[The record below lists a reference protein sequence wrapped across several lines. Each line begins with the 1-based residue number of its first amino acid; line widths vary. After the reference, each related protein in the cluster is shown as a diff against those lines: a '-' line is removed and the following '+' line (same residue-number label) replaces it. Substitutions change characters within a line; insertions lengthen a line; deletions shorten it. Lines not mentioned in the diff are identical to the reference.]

1 MLKQDSYIDSKY
13 VILNGTL
20 LSVKDNAENV
30 VIPSEV
36 NGHRI
41 RRLGAGIHSGNDV
54 KAVIISEG
62 ITEIGENAFN
72 NSRSLETVVLPA
84 SLKSLGMNSFDS
96 VKRNLKP
103 KKIFLKR
110 AFSRRDF
117 DYILSN
123 SIPLYE
129 GNIRLLNQGHIN
141 MPEFS
146 DFYIGLGMYEPARFV
161 DKDMQSLFLTQETSL
176 EGVRQKVE
184 EIPFT
189 GTPRITL
196 GAASQEQDFRLR
208 YARLLRST
216 MPRTPYDIK
225 SEAHYDRMLQTEA
238 KPSPSFVILTYFDA
252 RDVKEEQGKLFVTF
266 ELKMGYVFFGNL
278 TRVIYRG
285 RDYYVYRE
293 NYLNPTKIGYDYTIL
308 DNMSYI
314 LDSRGEIPPEDIRTA
329 VIVKYKLPH
338 MLS

>member
-117 DYILSN
+117 DYILSKCRKWHIRKVCQRYQMPIQLKY
-123 SIPLYE
+123 SLKEEWGEYE
-129 GNIRLLNQGHIN
+129 GITADSALMNAIRYLI
-141 MPEFS
+141 
-146 DFYIGLGMYEPARFV
+146 IR
-161 DKDMQSLFLTQETSL
+161 
-176 EGVRQKVE
+176 RR
-184 EIPFT
+184 EI
-189 GTPRITL
+189 
-196 GAASQEQDFRLR
+196 
-208 YARLLRST
+208 
-216 MPRTPYDIK
+216 
-225 SEAHYDRMLQTEA
+225 
-238 KPSPSFVILTYFDA
+238 
-252 RDVKEEQGKLFVTF
+252 
-266 ELKMGYVFFGNL
+266 
-278 TRVIYRG
+278 
-285 RDYYVYRE
+285 
-293 NYLNPTKIGYDYTIL
+293 YDYRFYGA
-308 DNMSYI
+308 D
-314 LDSRGEIPPEDIRTA
+314 RGYQKGIRRELCIGR
-329 VIVKYKLPH
+329 VL
-338 MLS
+338 